1 MDTMRDRF
9 APVVSRLLDE
19 DPRVAVVL
27 AAIGTDAFA
36 GAARRHPDRVVDVG
50 IREQL
55 LIGTA
60 AGLALTG
67 LRPVAHTFASFL
79 VERPFEQVK
88 LDLGHQEAGAVL
100 VSAAASF
107 DWPAGGYTHMAPG
120 DVALLDTLDGW
131 TVHVPGHPDEA
142 ETLLRHAVAAG
153 DDKVYVRLSVQANGQ
168 ALPVDGERFRT
179 VREGRS
185 GVVVA
190 VGPMLDAVLAATKGL
205 DVTVLYATTVRPF
218 DGAALRR
225 ATETAGADVVL
236 VEPYLAGT
244 STAAAND
251 ALSDVP
257 HRLLG
262 LGVGRRELR
271 RYGRP
276 EEHVA
281 AHGLDARS
289 LRERIAGFLGAAW
302 RQESARM
309 SRSSPS
315 SSMASSR
322 ARTQANWDSWSA
334 IQNFPGSASTSSS
347 RSSLG
352 QRTARE
358 VSSSGSVANI
368 FPATRN
374 VGMLQAIFSVVS
386 GRDRAIRRTSSA
398 SGMAGTVSARTDN
411 HLVRAVAGMRLQ

>member
-9 APVVSRLLDE
+9 VPVVSRLLDE

-27 AAIGTDAFA
+27 AVIGGDAFA
-36 GAARRHPDRVVDVG
+36 EAHRRHPDRVVDVG

-55 LIGTA
+55 LVGAA

-67 LRPVAHTFASFL
+67 FRPVVHTFASFL

-88 LDLGHQEAGAVL
+88 LDLGHQDVGAVL

-142 ETLLRHAVAAG
+142 EALLRHAVAAG
-153 DDKVYVRLSVQANGQ
+153 DDKVYVRLSVQSNGRG
-168 ALPVDGERFRT
+168 LPVDGQRFLA

-190 VGPMLDAVLAATKGL
+190 VGPVLDAVLAATEGL

-218 DGAALRR
+218 DAAALRR
-225 ATETAGADVVL
+225 AAGAAGTDVVL

-257 HRLLG
+257 HRVLG

-271 RYGRP
+271 RYGRV

-289 LRERIAGFLGAAW
+289 LRERIAGFVGGGVAA
-302 RQESARM
+302 AR
-309 SRSSPS
+309 R
-315 SSMASSR
+315 
-322 ARTQANWDSWSA
+322 
-334 IQNFPGSASTSSS
+334 
-347 RSSLG
+347 
-352 QRTARE
+352 
-358 VSSSGSVANI
+358 
-368 FPATRN
+368 
-374 VGMLQAIFSVVS
+374 
-386 GRDRAIRRTSSA
+386 
-398 SGMAGTVSARTDN
+398 
-411 HLVRAVAGMRLQ
+411 

>member
-27 AAIGTDAFA
+27 AEIGVDGFA
-36 GAARRHPDRVVDVG
+36 EARRRHPDRVINVG

-55 LIGTA
+55 LVGAA

-67 LRPVAHTFASFL
+67 LRPVVHTFASFL

-88 LDLGHQEAGAVL
+88 LDLGHQDAGAVL

-142 ETLLRHAVAAG
+142 AALLRRAVAAG
-153 DDKVYVRLSVQANGQ
+153 DDKVYVRLSVQSNTDG
-168 ALPVDGERFRT
+168 LPVDGARFRT
-179 VREGRS
+179 VREGGS

-190 VGPMLDAVLAATKGL
+190 VGPMLDAVLAATEGL
-205 DVTVLYATTVRPF
+205 DVAVLYATTVRPF
-218 DGAALRR
+218 DAEALRR
-225 ATETAGADVVL
+225 AVRAARPDVVL

-257 HRLLG
+257 HRVLG

-271 RYGRP
+271 RYGTLA
-276 EEHVA
+276 EHIA

-289 LRERIAGFLGAAW
+289 LRERIAGFLGAAV
-302 RQESARM
+302 
-309 SRSSPS
+309 P
-315 SSMASSR
+315 
-322 ARTQANWDSWSA
+322 
-334 IQNFPGSASTSSS
+334 
-347 RSSLG
+347 
-352 QRTARE
+352 
-358 VSSSGSVANI
+358 V
-368 FPATRN
+368 
-374 VGMLQAIFSVVS
+374 
-386 GRDRAIRRTSSA
+386 
-398 SGMAGTVSARTDN
+398 
-411 HLVRAVAGMRLQ
+411 

>member
-27 AAIGTDAFA
+27 AEIGRDRFVEAE
-36 GAARRHPDRVVDVG
+36 RLHPDRVINVG

-55 LIGTA
+55 LIGTG

-67 LRPVAHTFASFL
+67 LRPVMHTFASFL

-88 LDLGHQEAGAVL
+88 LDLGHQDVGGVL

-107 DWPAGGYTHMAPG
+107 DWPSGGFTHMAPG

-142 ETLLRHAVAAG
+142 ETLLRHAVGAG
-153 DDKVYVRLSVQANGQ
+153 EDRVYVRLSVQSNRE
-168 ALPVDGERFRT
+168 ALAVDGERFLT

-185 GVVVA
+185 GVVIA
-190 VGPMLDAVLAATKGL
+190 VGPMLDAVLAATEGL

-218 DGAALRR
+218 DAGALRR
-225 ATETAGADVVL
+225 GAGAADAADVVI

-251 ALSDVP
+251 ALADLP
-257 HRLLG
+257 HRVLG

-271 RYGRP
+271 RYGQI
-276 EEHVA
+276 EDHVA
-281 AHGLDARS
+281 AHGLDPAS
-289 LRERIAGFLGAAW
+289 LRDRISGFLGAP
-302 RQESARM
+302 AR
-309 SRSSPS
+309 
-315 SSMASSR
+315 
-322 ARTQANWDSWSA
+322 
-334 IQNFPGSASTSSS
+334 G
-347 RSSLG
+347 
-352 QRTARE
+352 
-358 VSSSGSVANI
+358 
-368 FPATRN
+368 
-374 VGMLQAIFSVVS
+374 
-386 GRDRAIRRTSSA
+386 
-398 SGMAGTVSARTDN
+398 
-411 HLVRAVAGMRLQ
+411 

>member
-9 APVVSRLLDE
+9 APVVSALLDE

-27 AAIGTDAFA
+27 AEIGADGFA
-36 GAARRHPDRVVDVG
+36 EAGRRHPDRVINVG

-55 LIGTA
+55 LVGAA

-67 LRPVAHTFASFL
+67 LRPVVHTFASFL

-88 LDLGHQEAGAVL
+88 LDLGHQDAGAVL

-153 DDKVYVRLSVQANGQ
+153 DDKVYVRLSVQSNADG
-168 ALPVDGERFRT
+168 LPVDGERFR
-179 VREGRS
+179 VLREGGS

-190 VGPMLDAVLAATKGL
+190 VGPVLDGVLAATQGL

-218 DGAALRR
+218 DAGALRR
-225 ATETAGADVVL
+225 AVRAARADVVL

-244 STAAAND
+244 SAAAVNE

-257 HRLLG
+257 HRVLG

-271 RYGRP
+271 RYGLV
-276 EEHVA
+276 EEHAA

-289 LRERIAGFLGAAW
+289 LRERIGGFLGAA
-302 RQESARM
+302 AR
-309 SRSSPS
+309 S
-315 SSMASSR
+315 
-322 ARTQANWDSWSA
+322 
-334 IQNFPGSASTSSS
+334 
-347 RSSLG
+347 
-352 QRTARE
+352 
-358 VSSSGSVANI
+358 
-368 FPATRN
+368 
-374 VGMLQAIFSVVS
+374 
-386 GRDRAIRRTSSA
+386 
-398 SGMAGTVSARTDN
+398 
-411 HLVRAVAGMRLQ
+411 

>member
-19 DPRVAVVL
+19 DHRVAVVL

-55 LIGTA
+55 LIGAA

-190 VGPMLDAVLAATKGL
+190 VGPMLDAVLAATEGL

-289 LRERIAGFLGAAW
+289 LRERIAGFLGAA
-302 RQESARM
+302 
-309 SRSSPS
+309 
-315 SSMASSR
+315 
-322 ARTQANWDSWSA
+322 
-334 IQNFPGSASTSSS
+334 
-347 RSSLG
+347 
-352 QRTARE
+352 
-358 VSSSGSVANI
+358 
-368 FPATRN
+368 
-374 VGMLQAIFSVVS
+374 
-386 GRDRAIRRTSSA
+386 
-398 SGMAGTVSARTDN
+398 
-411 HLVRAVAGMRLQ
+411 VRV